1 MIRSFYTAVSG
12 MIVQEAKQDVITN
25 NLANVGTVGFKQDN
39 LKSVPFD
46 EVLIQNYDKVV
57 GGKNVRNIIGT
68 MTLGSRIDSV
78 DTGFTQGTIESTDI
92 DTDFAIEGRG
102 FFTVQREDGNQ
113 FYTRDG
119 HFHVNTQGILVDDSG
134 NTVIGRDNQTGA
146 LGAINVGSGKMTSDA
161 YGNISIDGNA
171 RYKIYTVDFNDYNAL
186 TKVGDNLYTGQNA
199 AEVNTVV
206 RQKSLEKSNV
216 NLVNT
221 MSDLITTMRTFETD
235 QKAVQSIDGTLDKLI
250 NEVGKV

>member
-25 NLANVGTVGFKQDN
+25 NLANVNTVGFKQDD
-39 LKSVPFD
+39 LKSTPFN

-57 GGKNVRNIIGT
+57 NGKNVRNVIGS
-68 MTLGSRIDSV
+68 MTLGSEIDSV

-92 DTDFAIEGRG
+92 STDFAIDGRG
-102 FFTVQREDGNQ
+102 FFTVRREDGNE

-146 LGAINVGSGKMTSDA
+146 LGAINVGDGDMTSDA
-161 YGNISIDGNA
+161 YGNISIDGNE

-186 TKVGDNLYTGQNA
+186 TKVGDNLYTGENA
-199 AEVNTVV
+199 AEINTVV
-206 RQKSLEKSNV
+206 RQKSLEKSNI

-235 QKAVQSIDGTLDKLI
+235 QKVVQSIDGTLDKLI
-250 NEVGKV
+250 NEAGKV